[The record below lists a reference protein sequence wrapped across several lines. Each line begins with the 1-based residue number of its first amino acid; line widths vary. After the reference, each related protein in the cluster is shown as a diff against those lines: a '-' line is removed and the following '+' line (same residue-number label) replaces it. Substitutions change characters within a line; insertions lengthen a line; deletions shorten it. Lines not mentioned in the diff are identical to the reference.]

1 MRFTADSNKEFIEE
15 FNNTFFFN
23 IWKKIQDLHTEAFRD
38 YPENFE
44 RVKEEHGKELIAYK
58 VKIEVLFS
66 EIDIK
71 EQSNKP
77 YYWILGVVYFT

>member
-1 MRFTADSNKEFIEE
+1 M
-15 FNNTFFFN
+15 
-23 IWKKIQDLHTEAFRD
+23 QDLHREAFRN

-58 VKIEVLFS
+58 ETIEVLFS

-71 EQSNKP
+71 EQSNVALE
-77 YYWILGVVYFT
+77 INGF